1 MQWLFRLKEF
11 RCPMAKTRGGNR
23 LNRRIAVEWASA
35 LGELA
40 CFHRATGDVS
50 LPRCIPS
57 FVSTDEEEYRKLFGG
72 SQYEIE
78 NRFHLKWDRVRI
90 PVVSRLRTREEL
102 SLAAQEGEDYIGKSA
117 RRVFALSNS
126 IPACFERGV
135 SSPAM
140 IQAL

>member
-1 MQWLFRLKEF
+1 
-11 RCPMAKTRGGNR
+11 MAETRGGNR

-40 CFHRATGDVS
+40 CFHRAIGDAS

-57 FVSTDEEEYRKLFGG
+57 FVSTDEEEYRRLFAR

-78 NRFHLKWDRVRI
+78 NRFHLNFWGQARVRI
-90 PVVSRLRTREEL
+90 PVAQPIEKREEL
-102 SLAAQEGEDYIGKSA
+102 SLAAQESEDYIGKSA